1 MSKNKLIDRICIA
14 ATILA
19 MVITILFINGES
31 LGLKKMVDAD
41 SDLAETS
48 GEFTENDLNSAWDTA
63 SAVTVTLEGSGGTVS
78 GDGAY
83 FLNGDL
89 VIATPGKYVISGTLD
104 DGSIIV
110 DFDQKA
116 KVWILLDGVDITCS
130 DDACLRVNEAD
141 KVFLTLAEGS
151 ENRMHSGAEYSEEA
165 LSDGTGGVIYAH
177 DDLTINGSGALTIEG
192 DYKHGIEANDDLVI
206 AGGTIGVTCVQD
218 GFHVNDS
225 LKITGA
231 SITVNAGD
239 DALHCDT
246 EITIKSGTIL
256 LESCYEGIEAPT
268 VTIDGG
274 DITIYPTDDGINA
287 NGGENSFG
295 MGGGPGGG
303 PVGGM
308 GMPPE
313 MQDSAQKSAGEQD
326 TAGTNETVADAAA
339 TPERTGI
346 RTSQQVQKDENTES
360 ASDSDNEDDDVQP
373 TITINGG
380 TVTIINET
388 GMDADGIDSNGDIII
403 NGGTVFVSLSGS
415 GPNNA
420 LDYGSENGGTCQIN
434 GGTVIACGGSTM
446 LEEVSADSGQCSLVY
461 VPEESAAAGSIV
473 SILSASGETVLSR
486 EIPLEATALTL
497 SSPELEQGQTY
508 TVVISSVGKEDITTE
523 VTFDEKVQ
531 SINVSGNAG
540 FGGRAQMGGV
550 PFGEADGAADSEN
563 SSESGF
569 PQRGSFRGMRNF
581 QTDETGAAP
590 DLKSAG
596 ENGIQKRGRFRFG
609 ETDGTSDSQDTSAG
623 DPSQM
628 GSLQSGDMG
637 RMGEKTPGG
646 AEGAQNTESA
656 DSTGSAANTIMDYD
670 PQTWA
675 WMGACAVAIIAGIIF
690 VKKY

>member
-1 MSKNKLIDRICIA
+1 MLKNKLTDRICIA

-19 MVITILFINGES
+19 MVITVLFINGES

-63 SAVTVTLEGSGGTVS
+63 SAVTITLEGSSGTVS

-110 DFDQKA
+110 DFEQKA

-206 AGGTIGVTCVQD
+206 AGGTIGITCVQD

-295 MGGGPGGG
+295 MGVGPGEAPGGGPGGG
-303 PVGGM
+303 M
-308 GMPPE
+308 SMQPE
-313 MQDSAQKSAGEQD
+313 MQDKAQKSAGEPD

-339 TPERTGI
+339 TPERIGI

-360 ASDSDNEDDDVQP
+360 ASDSDNKDDDVQP

-388 GMDADGIDSNGDIII
+388 GMDADGIDSNSDIII

-434 GGTVIACGGSTM
+434 GGTVIACGGSAM

-486 EIPLEATALTL
+486 EIQLEATALTL

-508 TVVISSVGKEDITTE
+508 TVVISSAEKEDITTE

-590 DLKSAG
+590 DSESAG
-596 ENGIQKRGRFRFG
+596 S
-609 ETDGTSDSQDTSAG
+609 TDSAV
-623 DPSQM
+623 
-628 GSLQSGDMG
+628 
-637 RMGEKTPGG
+637 T
-646 AEGAQNTESA
+646 
-656 DSTGSAANTIMDYD
+656 TILDYD

-675 WMGACAVAIIAGIIF
+675 WMGACAVAIIAGIVF

>member
-1 MSKNKLIDRICIA
+1 MPFSSATTAIIWADGFTGVKEAEMLKNKLTDRICIA

-19 MVITILFINGES
+19 MVITVLFINGES

-41 SDLAETS
+41 SDLDETS

-63 SAVTVTLEGSGGTVS
+63 SAVTITLEGSSGTVS

-110 DFDQKA
+110 DFEQKA

-177 DDLTINGSGALTIEG
+177 DDLTINGSGAMTIEG

-206 AGGTIGVTCVQD
+206 AGGTIGITCVQD

-295 MGGGPGGG
+295 MGVGPGEAPGGGPGGG
-303 PVGGM
+303 M
-308 GMPPE
+308 SMQPE
-313 MQDSAQKSAGEQD
+313 MQDKAQKSAGEPD

-339 TPERTGI
+339 TPERIGI

-360 ASDSDNEDDDVQP
+360 ASDSDNKDDDVQP

-388 GMDADGIDSNGDIII
+388 GMDADGIDSNSDIII

-434 GGTVIACGGSTM
+434 GGTVIACGGSAM

-508 TVVISSVGKEDITTE
+508 TVVISSAEKEDITTE

-550 PFGEADGAADSEN
+550 LFGEADGAADSEN

-590 DLKSAG
+590 DSESAG
-596 ENGIQKRGRFRFG
+596 S
-609 ETDGTSDSQDTSAG
+609 TDSAV
-623 DPSQM
+623 
-628 GSLQSGDMG
+628 
-637 RMGEKTPGG
+637 T
-646 AEGAQNTESA
+646 
-656 DSTGSAANTIMDYD
+656 TILDYD

-675 WMGACAVAIIAGIIF
+675 WMGACAVAIIAGIVF

>member
-1 MSKNKLIDRICIA
+1 MFRSKILDRICIA
-14 ATILA
+14 VTILS

-63 SAVTVTLEGSGGTVS
+63 SAVTITLEGSSGTVS

-110 DFDQKA
+110 DFEQKA

-165 LSDGTGGVIYAH
+165 LSDGTGGVIYSH

-206 AGGTIGVTCVQD
+206 AGGTISVTSVQD

-246 EITIKSGTIL
+246 EIIIKSGTIL

-295 MGGGPGGG
+295 MGGGPGEAPGGG
-303 PVGGM
+303 PGGGM
-308 GMPPE
+308 SMQPE
-313 MQDSAQKSAGEQD
+313 MQDKAQKSAGEPD

-339 TPERTGI
+339 TPERTGMPPSPQI
-346 RTSQQVQKDENTES
+346 QKDENTES

-380 TVTIINET
+380 TITIINET
-388 GMDADGIDSNGDIII
+388 GMDADGIDSNSGIII

-486 EIPLEATALTL
+486 EIPIEATALTL
-497 SSPELEQGQTY
+497 SSSELEQGQTY
-508 TVVISSVGKEDITTE
+508 TVVISSAEKEDITTE

-540 FGGRAQMGGV
+540 FGGRAQIGGV

-581 QTDETGAAP
+581 QTDGTGAA
-590 DLKSAG
+590 
-596 ENGIQKRGRFRFG
+596 
-609 ETDGTSDSQDTSAG
+609 SDSESAG

-628 GSLQSGDMG
+628 GRFQSGDMG
-637 RMGEKTPGG
+637 RMGGKTPGE

-656 DSTGSAANTIMDYD
+656 GSTDSAVTTILDYD

>member
-1 MSKNKLIDRICIA
+1 MLKNKLTDRICIA

-19 MVITILFINGES
+19 MVITVLFINGES

-41 SDLAETS
+41 SDLDETS

-63 SAVTVTLEGSGGTVS
+63 SAVTITLEGSSGTVS

-110 DFDQKA
+110 DFEQKA

-177 DDLTINGSGALTIEG
+177 DDLTINGSGAMTIEG

-206 AGGTIGVTCVQD
+206 AGGTIGITCVQD

-295 MGGGPGGG
+295 MGVGPGEAPGGGPGGG
-303 PVGGM
+303 M
-308 GMPPE
+308 SMQPE
-313 MQDSAQKSAGEQD
+313 MQDKAQKSAGEPD

-339 TPERTGI
+339 TPERIGI

-360 ASDSDNEDDDVQP
+360 ASDSDNKDDDVQP

-388 GMDADGIDSNGDIII
+388 GMDADGIDSNSDIII

-434 GGTVIACGGSTM
+434 GGTVIACGGSAM

-508 TVVISSVGKEDITTE
+508 TVVISSAEKEDITTE

-550 PFGEADGAADSEN
+550 LFGEADGAADSEN

-590 DLKSAG
+590 DSESAG
-596 ENGIQKRGRFRFG
+596 S
-609 ETDGTSDSQDTSAG
+609 TDSAV
-623 DPSQM
+623 
-628 GSLQSGDMG
+628 
-637 RMGEKTPGG
+637 T
-646 AEGAQNTESA
+646 
-656 DSTGSAANTIMDYD
+656 TILDYD

-675 WMGACAVAIIAGIIF
+675 WMGACAVAIIAGIVF

>member
-1 MSKNKLIDRICIA
+1 MEVKMSRNVQKEGKDMFRSKILDRICIA
-14 ATILA
+14 VTILS

-63 SAVTVTLEGSGGTVS
+63 SAVTITLEGSSGTVS

-110 DFDQKA
+110 DFEQKA

-165 LSDGTGGVIYAH
+165 LSDGTGGVIYSH

-206 AGGTIGVTCVQD
+206 AGGTIGITCVQD

-239 DALHCDT
+239 DALHCDK
-246 EITIKSGTIL
+246 EIIIKSGTIL

-295 MGGGPGGG
+295 MGGGPGEAPGGG
-303 PVGGM
+303 PGGSM
-308 GMPPE
+308 SMQPE
-313 MQDSAQKSAGEQD
+313 MQDKAQKSAGEPD

-380 TVTIINET
+380 TITIINET
-388 GMDADGIDSNGDIII
+388 GMDADGIDSNSDIII

-473 SILSASGETVLSR
+473 SVLSASGETVLSR

-508 TVVISSVGKEDITTE
+508 TVVISSAEKEDITTE

-581 QTDETGAAP
+581 QTDETGAA
-590 DLKSAG
+590 
-596 ENGIQKRGRFRFG
+596 
-609 ETDGTSDSQDTSAG
+609 SDSESAG

-628 GSLQSGDMG
+628 GDFQPGDMG
-637 RMGEKTPGG
+637 RMGGKTPGE

-656 DSTGSAANTIMDYD
+656 GSTDSAVTTILDYD